1 MIITE
6 IEGCPSTP
14 FKLSKICT
22 VNTSYN
28 FFVESSTLITKDFF
42 VDVKEIFEAY
52 APVPAPISK
61 VNGEYRWRV
70 LMKELLT
77 DEKIKKLWIYV
88 EKYLML
94 KSDIK
99 ISIDVNPNNMS

>member
-1 MIITE
+1 M
-6 IEGCPSTP
+6 
-14 FKLSKICT
+14 
-22 VNTSYN
+22 
-28 FFVESSTLITKDFF
+28 
-42 VDVKEIFEAY
+42 KEIFEAY
-52 APVPAPISK
+52 APAPAPISK

-77 DEKIKKLWIYV
+77 DEKIKKLWMYV

>member
-1 MIITE
+1 MNYPPFCDIIVAVFSGKDE
-6 IEGCPSTP
+6 NAV
-14 FKLSKICT
+14 KIMA
-22 VNTSYN
+22 
-28 FFVESSTLITKDFF
+28 KDFF
-42 VDVKEIFEAY
+42 VDVKEIIEAY
-52 APVPAPISK
+52 APAPAPISK

-77 DEKIKKLWIYV
+77 DEKIEKLGMYV

-94 KSDIK
+94 KSDVK